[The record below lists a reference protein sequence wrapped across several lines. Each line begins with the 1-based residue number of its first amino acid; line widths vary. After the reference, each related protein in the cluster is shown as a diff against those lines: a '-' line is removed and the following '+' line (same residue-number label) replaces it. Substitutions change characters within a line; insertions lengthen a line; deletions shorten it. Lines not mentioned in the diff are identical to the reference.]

1 MIGDELDSGD
11 IIEQRYFL
19 LWRST
24 KIGEVLDWMS
34 KQIPEMFLTAAEKIE
49 ASTSFVLETQ
59 SKDSKDSLRCYPR
72 KPEDGKIDWNET
84 AESILRLINASGPPY
99 SGAFTFLDSRKI
111 VILDAELVNSEET
124 YCAIPGQVTKICDKS
139 IEVAC
144 GSDKLRVLTIECNG
158 VITKPNLAITSIRK
172 RLKSE

>member
-72 KPEDGKIDWNET
+72 KPEDGKIDWVPT
-84 AESILRLINASGPPY
+84 PASDHAVHGVGRATVEIFQ
-99 SGAFTFLDSRKI
+99 SKAMRSRAQHIKRRRFHRR
-111 VILDAELVNSEET
+111 T
-124 YCAIPGQVTKICDKS
+124 CTGGRRCH
-139 IEVAC
+139 
-144 GSDKLRVLTIECNG
+144 G
-158 VITKPNLAITSIRK
+158 V
-172 RLKSE
+172 